1 MSTIFDRH
9 LSREHRSFLSR
20 VPDAAARCGVRVHL
34 VGGSVRDL
42 LLGRT
47 PAELDLAASGEVAD
61 PVRSLVE
68 SFGGAAT
75 AESQFGTAKVRVGG
89 VEFDVA
95 RARRE
100 TYARPGALPT
110 VTFTN
115 SIEEDLP
122 RRDFTIHA
130 MAVSLNRGD
139 VGKVL
144 DPLGG
149 QRDLAEGRVR
159 VLHPRSF
166 EDDPTR
172 ILRAVRYAGR
182 LGFEIKGETAR
193 LLAAGLR
200 WLDSVSG
207 DRIRREL
214 ERTVAEERLAD
225 ILELAESLGVLGAI
239 HQSLSLTAGLAV
251 RLREASAAS
260 LPVLLGAL
268 ASKASDTTRNSLV
281 RRLGLAP
288 GSART
293 VRDIGKVGSRL
304 DGLSG
309 DSLRARE
316 VYRLLEDVHAGA
328 IEGWSLAHENAVVRR
343 RLADYLHRMRGVTP
357 MLDGRSIIALG
368 VEEGPAVGE
377 MLRALLMAR
386 LDGAVSSRE
395 DEESFVR
402 RSLESRP

>member
-9 LSREHRSFLSR
+9 LSQQHRVFLSR

-61 PVRSLVE
+61 PVGSLVE
-68 SFGGAAT
+68 SLGGAAT
-75 AESQFGTAKVRVGG
+75 SGSQFGTAKVRVGG
-89 VEFDVA
+89 VDLDVA

-130 MAVSLNRGD
+130 MAVSLNPRDFGTL
-139 VGKVL
+139 L

-149 QRDLAEGRVR
+149 RRDLEAKLVR
-159 VLHPRSF
+159 VLHSRSF
-166 EDDPTR
+166 ADDPTR

-182 LGFEIKGETAR
+182 LGFGFESGTAR
-193 LLAAGLR
+193 LLAEDMR

-214 ERTVAEERLAD
+214 ERTAGEERLAD
-225 ILELAESLGVLGAI
+225 ILELAESLGVLEAV
-239 HQSLSLTAGLAV
+239 HPALSLTAGLAD
-251 RLREASAAS
+251 RLRKSPPPS
-260 LPVLLGAL
+260 LSGLLAAL
-268 ASKASDTTRNSLV
+268 ASSASVT
-281 RRLGLAP
+281 
-288 GSART
+288 AR
-293 VRDIGKVGSRL
+293 
-304 DGLSG
+304 
-309 DSLRARE
+309 
-316 VYRLLEDVHAGA
+316 
-328 IEGWSLAHENAVVRR
+328 
-343 RLADYLHRMRGVTP
+343 
-357 MLDGRSIIALG
+357 
-368 VEEGPAVGE
+368 
-377 MLRALLMAR
+377 
-386 LDGAVSSRE
+386 
-395 DEESFVR
+395 
-402 RSLESRP
+402 